1 MAFKK
6 ILLSGDA
13 AELEAATAA
22 ANIGSSATAGV
33 GATASKLDH
42 VHIIAQDFITTGL
55 ILDRTLVAGNIS
67 SLTISANELATDS
80 VNILHLDQTATYTM
94 TGLIFQAQA
103 TLAPV
108 TEGSIYYD
116 STNDHLYIN
125 QGA

>member
-22 ANIGSSATAGV
+22 SNIGSTATAGV
-33 GATASKLDH
+33 QTTASKYDH

-55 ILDRTLVAGNIS
+55 ILDRTLIAGNIS
-67 SLTISANELATDS
+67 SLTISANEMATDS
-80 VNILHLDQTATYTM
+80 VSILQLNETATYTM
-94 TGLIFQAQA
+94 TGVIFQPQA
-103 TLAPV
+103 TIAAV

-116 STNDHLYIN
+116 STDDHLYIN